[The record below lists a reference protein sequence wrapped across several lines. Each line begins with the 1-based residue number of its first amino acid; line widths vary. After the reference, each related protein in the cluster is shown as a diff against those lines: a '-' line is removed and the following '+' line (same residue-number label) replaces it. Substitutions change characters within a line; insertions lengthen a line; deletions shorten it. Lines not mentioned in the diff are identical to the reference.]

1 MEGETGVRHLR
12 ANKPQGQ
19 PTPPEAGKK
28 QGAGPLE
35 PSERA
40 QPCQV
45 NSGLLGLPELSESD
59 FLFF

>member
-35 PSERA
+35 PSEREHGPA
-40 QPCQV
+40 R
-45 NSGLLGLPELSESD
+45 LILD
-59 FLFF
+59 F